1 MVQPLTEALW
11 LHLVWPVYRR
21 KLGRLFEHGARGRSF
36 AWRTIL
42 ATTHVCWELGLQQ
55 KRHLILIDESES
67 GTQRSD
73 GKLGVAV
80 YDKLTIPM
88 PLVLLLIGHNIQ
100 GSSPDPQVYSGFEPT
115 LQSENRINEVEIL
128 LCAEVRD
135 QSSSIDTALKEPWNR
150 AYSIPRFMRNIDQ
163 SFNIFNFDGS
173 AFCNM
178 HRCLPRG
185 FLPVGLSLPGQ
196 SFPWENKVVLS
207 WDWWI
212 MRTGQIFTVNSGRLI
227 MFKETWVLP
236 VPPKSP
242 KQRITRKSQ
251 REEVA
256 RAGCDR

>member
-1 MVQPLTEALW
+1 
-11 LHLVWPVYRR
+11 
-21 KLGRLFEHGARGRSF
+21 
-36 AWRTIL
+36 
-42 ATTHVCWELGLQQ
+42 
-55 KRHLILIDESES
+55 
-67 GTQRSD
+67 
-73 GKLGVAV
+73 
-80 YDKLTIPM
+80 M

-100 GSSPDPQVYSGFEPT
+100 GSSPDHQVYSGFEPT

-135 QSSSIDTALKEPWNR
+135 QDR
-150 AYSIPRFMRNIDQ
+150 YSFERTLESGLQYSKVSKVMRNIDQ

-196 SFPWENKVVLS
+196 SFPWKNKVVLS

-212 MRTGQIFTVNSGRLI
+212 MRTGQIFTVNSGRSI

-256 RAGCDR
+256 RANCGR